1 MHRARTVSVV
11 SSPLDA
17 QTRRFGRPPTGLTVE
32 RAERG
37 SPNSNTRGRT
47 TVEVRTG
54 MQIAARRHW
63 HGVRANMTEGSA
75 GLPTLADP
83 SGSQHGWPSREQD
96 VPFRFGAAQY
106 RPHGTPGRYPAKPY
120 DPEKRISPPCA
131 TLRFSHFRH
140 FAWGAYAFLG
150 KMVKMSSQSCR
161 RRVRHPIRP
170 KTEGGGA
177 ARRWQ
182 GTASANVRLL

>member
-54 MQIAARRHW
+54 MQIAARRLLA
-63 HGVRANMTEGSA
+63 RRQSQIDQ
-75 GLPTLADP
+75 GLCWPVPTRRP
-83 SGSQHGWPSREQD
+83 FSHHGWPSREQD
-96 VPFRFGAAQY
+96 VPFRFKAVQY
-106 RPHGTPGRYPAKPY
+106 LPHGTPGRYPAKPH
-120 DPEKRISPPCA
+120 DPEKRISRPGA
-131 TLRFSHFRH
+131 ASNSGRIGH
-140 FAWGAYAFLG
+140 FA
-150 KMVKMSSQSCR
+150 
-161 RRVRHPIRP
+161 
-170 KTEGGGA
+170 GA
-177 ARRWQ
+177 AYVCVSRQ
-182 GTASANVRLL
+182 NGKDVEPKLSTPSSAPDSP

>member
-1 MHRARTVSVV
+1 M

-17 QTRRFGRPPTGLTVE
+17 QTRRFRRPPTGLTVE

-75 GLPTLADP
+75 GPAGLSPTLRAHTTAGHRVNRTCPSVLGQLIPPPWDTRSI
-83 SGSQHGWPSREQD
+83 SGSNI
-96 VPFRFGAAQY
+96 
-106 RPHGTPGRYPAKPY
+106 RPRA
-120 DPEKRISPPCA
+120 ERISPPCA
-131 TLRFSHFRH
+131 TSDSAIFAI
-140 FAWGAYAFLG
+140 FAWGAYAFLAN
-150 KMVKMSSQSCR
+150 MVRCR
-161 RRVRHPIRP
+161 ARAVDAEFGTRFAP
-170 KTEGGGA
+170 KLKEGARFGGGK
-177 ARRWQ
+177 AR
-182 GTASANVRLL
+182 

>member
-17 QTRRFGRPPTGLTVE
+17 QTRRFRRPPTGLTVE

-63 HGVRANMTEGSA
+63 HGVRANIEQ
-75 GLPTLADP
+75 GLCWPPDSPVP

-96 VPFRFGAAQY
+96 VPFRFKAVQY
-106 RPHGTPGRYPAKPY
+106 LPHGTPGRYPAQTY
-120 DPEKRISPPCA
+120 DPAERISPPCA

-140 FAWGAYAFLG
+140 VSPGGLMRFSPKWKQIQNG
-150 KMVKMSSQSCR
+150 KDVEPKLSTPSSAPDS
-161 RRVRHPIRP
+161 P
-170 KTEGGGA
+170 
-177 ARRWQ
+177 
-182 GTASANVRLL
+182 

>member
-1 MHRARTVSVV
+1 M

-17 QTRRFGRPPTGLTVE
+17 QTRRFMRPPTGLTVE

-54 MQIAARRHW
+54 MQIAARRLLARRQSQYRP
-63 HGVRANMTEGSA
+63 RALLACRLSPTPPGSH
-75 GLPTLADP
+75 
-83 SGSQHGWPSREQD
+83 HGWPSREQD
-96 VPFRFGAAQY
+96 VPFRFKAVQY
-106 RPHGTPGRYPAKPY
+106 LPHGTPGRYPAKPH
-120 DPEKRISPPCA
+120 DPEKRISRPGA
-131 TLRFSHFRH
+131 ASDSGRIGH
-140 FAWGAYAFLG
+140 FAGAAYAFLA

>member
-54 MQIAARRHW
+54 MQIAARR
-63 HGVRANMTEGSA
+63 
-75 GLPTLADP
+75 LLARRQ
-83 SGSQHGWPSREQD
+83 S
-96 VPFRFGAAQY
+96 QY
-106 RPHGTPGRYPAKPY
+106 RPRALLSCRLSPTPRAHTTAGHRVNRTCPSVLRQFDTFPSGHKSISGSNIQPRGTHKPPVRY
-120 DPEKRISPPCA
+120 
-131 TLRFSHFRH
+131 LRFSRFRY
-140 FAWGAYAFLG
+140 FRLG
-150 KMVKMSSQSCR
+150 GLCVSRQHSKDVE
-161 RRVRHPIRP
+161 P
-170 KTEGGGA
+170 
-177 ARRWQ
+177 
-182 GTASANVRLL
+182 RLLPPSSPPDSP

>member
-1 MHRARTVSVV
+1 M

-17 QTRRFGRPPTGLTVE
+17 QTRLFRRPPTGLTVE
-32 RAERG
+32 RAECG

-54 MQIAARRHW
+54 MQIAARRLLA
-63 HGVRANMTEGSA
+63 RRQSQIDQ
-75 GLPTLADP
+75 GLCWPPDSPVP

-96 VPFRFGAAQY
+96 VPFRFKAVQY
-106 RPHGTPGRYPAKPY
+106 LPHGTPGRYPAKPH
-120 DPEKRISPPCA
+120 DPEKRISRPGA
-131 TLRFSHFRH
+131 ASDSGRIGH
-140 FAWGAYAFLG
+140 FAGAAYAFLA

-161 RRVRHPIRP
+161 RRVRHPIRL

-182 GTASANVRLL
+182 GTARANVRLL